1 MKYAEEHIDD
11 YRHFVVWYPTGKL
24 NELKIESGWEYR
36 EDAHEHLDEIN
47 DTLFYAEKNK
57 DGALD
62 IKVLILTRHN
72 RIKRIHDDDN
82 WEGIPW

>member
-47 DTLFYAEKNK
+47 DTLFM
-57 DGALD
+57 L
-62 IKVLILTRHN
+62 
-72 RIKRIHDDDN
+72 KRIRMV
-82 WEGIPW
+82 